1 MDKIVSK
8 SQMQTILDN
17 RPKGVPMDDVIKAYT
32 SNGYKVEG
40 INYEAPKSTIENAK
54 DLAIGFGKGVART
67 AVNTASGMQ
76 DIGQGILGAAE
87 SAVIGKPLE
96 QTRAMQPNVGI
107 EALKRETPQ
116 GQAVTQALQPTNDMQ
131 KYGGYAETGAE
142 VLAGGGAGL
151 VKDAAVGGAKLVA
164 KGVSPVGS
172 GVKTFGKSIY
182 ESAFTPNVKE
192 AENILAYEASQ
203 PSMFSNLFGA
213 GAIKGNP
220 AFKPITTSETALRA
234 GIAGTEKQ
242 VGVQAKRVAD
252 TLYNKEI
259 APAVKG
265 IQGIISKE
273 ELFAPAEERIANMVD
288 PSKKA
293 AYQNALDSLKEDYA
307 NVSDFSFEKA
317 QALKSELAQFTPA
330 KVFRGQDVANETR
343 MIQADMANLIR
354 QKTYEALKDVNIK
367 QKYLDYGNLQELQ
380 KVGVKA
386 ISEAG
391 TKGGFGGFWST
402 MYDKAMT
409 PVKTIGG
416 KVLYRIGDK
425 LEVTAP
431 KGFEGKSF
439 SDYLSSVGY
448 LAPKASTEKATNIIG
463 NNTAYG
469 GVAGLKM
476 DENGQVTFDP
486 VEAGIGMAGMS
497 ISTKKIGQIKLNNI
511 AKRMD
516 NEDVRI
522 IQDFQDGFSTKKLTE
537 TQKEN
542 MNNLLEQMKLYGIS
556 KYDDMAT
563 IGQVLLELKNKVV
576 K

>member
-1 MDKIVSK
+1 MDKTVSK

-40 INYEAPKSTIENAK
+40 INYEAPKSTLENAK
-54 DLAIGFGKGVART
+54 DVAVGFGKGLART
-67 AVNTASGMQ
+67 AVNTASGLQ
-76 DIGQGILGAAE
+76 TIGQGAMMAAGVPNE
-87 SAVIGKPLE
+87 TVA
-96 QTRAMQPNVGI
+96 QTGFKS
-107 EALKRETPQ
+107 LDTSTPE
-116 GQAVTQALQPTNDMQ
+116 GQVLQQSLQPTNDMQ
-131 KYGGYAETGAE
+131 KYGGYGETGAE
-142 VLAGGGAGL
+142 LLAGGGAGL
-151 VKDAAVGGAKLVA
+151 IKDTVVGGTKLIA
-164 KGVSPVGS
+164 KGATPISS
-172 GVKTFGKSIY
+172 GIKSAGRTIY

-203 PSMFSNLFGA
+203 PSMFSSLFGA

-220 AFKPITTSETALRA
+220 AFKPITTAETSLRA

-252 TLYNKEI
+252 TLYKKEI
-259 APAVKG
+259 APAVSGIKG
-265 IQGIISKE
+265 IITKE

-307 NVSDFSFEKA
+307 NIANFSFKDA

-354 QKTYEALKDVNIK
+354 QKTYEALKDLNIK

-386 ISEAG
+386 ISEG
-391 TKGGFGGFWST
+391 GLKGGFGGFWST
-402 MYDKAMT
+402 VYDKAMT

-416 KVLYRIGDK
+416 KVLYKIGDK
-425 LEVTAP
+425 LQVTAP

-439 SDYLSSVGY
+439 AEYLQSVGY
-448 LAPKASTEKATNIIG
+448 LAPQ
-463 NNTAYG
+463 
-469 GVAGLKM
+469 VA
-476 DENGQVTFDP
+476 
-486 VEAGIGMAGMS
+486 
-497 ISTKKIGQIKLNNI
+497 
-511 AKRMD
+511 
-516 NEDVRI
+516 NE
-522 IQDFQDGFSTKKLTE
+522 
-537 TQKEN
+537 
-542 MNNLLEQMKLYGIS
+542 
-556 KYDDMAT
+556 
-563 IGQVLLELKNKVV
+563 VV
-576 K
+576 NP